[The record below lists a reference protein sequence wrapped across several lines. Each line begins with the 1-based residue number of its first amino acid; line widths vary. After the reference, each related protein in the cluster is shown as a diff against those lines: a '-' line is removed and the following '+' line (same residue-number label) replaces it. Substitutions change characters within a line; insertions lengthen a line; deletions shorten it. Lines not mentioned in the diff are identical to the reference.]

1 MDRVESVEPPEA
13 SGLPH
18 VLLVGA
24 GFAGMSALE
33 ELRTLPVEVT
43 LLDRN
48 LFHTFQP
55 FLYQVATAGL
65 NPGDVAYPARATV
78 RQMPRTRFH
87 LGELAGVE
95 WEDRKAVL
103 ADGQRLA
110 YDYLILALGASTN
123 FFGIPGAEEHS
134 LAIYTIPQAV
144 HVRDHVFARLE
155 ERAACEPCT
164 EPLRIVVVGG
174 GPTGVEM
181 AGTLAEL
188 RDALVGF
195 GYPEL
200 NRSDVRVVLVEMQG
214 RTLGAFDERL
224 SRYAAAELERRGVE
238 LRLGQTVAEVREDE
252 VLLSSGELLSC
263 AVTIWAAGVRAPAL
277 AGALGLA
284 QGRSGR
290 IAVEADLRPPGR
302 PETFVVGDL
311 SAAVMGEGLV
321 PQLAQPAI
329 QEGRHAAR
337 QIGRLLEQRPTEP
350 FVYHDKGNMATIGRR
365 AAVLQLPIGVRLT
378 GTLAW
383 LGWLGLHIFT
393 LVGRRNRLSTLSNLA
408 WRYVRW
414 PRGVKVIVG
423 S

>member
-1 MDRVESVEPPEA
+1 MEPTEPTEL

-18 VLLVGA
+18 VLVVGA

-33 ELRTLPVEVT
+33 ELRSLPVDVT

-55 FLYQVATAGL
+55 LLYQVATAGL

-87 LGELAGVE
+87 LGELVGVN

-103 ADGQRLA
+103 ADGQHLA
-110 YDYLILALGASTN
+110 YDYLILAIGAGTN

-144 HVRDHVFARLE
+144 HVRDRVFARLE

-200 NRSDVRVVLVEMQG
+200 SRSDVRVVLVEMLD
-214 RTLGAFDERL
+214 RTLGAFDDRL

-238 LRLGQTVAEVREDE
+238 LRLGQSVAEVREDE
-252 VLLSSGELLSC
+252 VLLSSGELLGC
-263 AVTIWAAGVRAPAL
+263 AVTIWAAGVRAPRLADDLGLDQVRGQDRGRAGSAPDGASRDFRRGGPLGRRHGGEPRPPTRTTGHPGGASRGSADRTAARAAAHRALRLPRQGHHGHDRASRRRPAAARRPASDGNPGL
-277 AGALGLA
+277 AGLA
-284 QGRSGR
+284 
-290 IAVEADLRPPGR
+290 
-302 PETFVVGDL
+302 
-311 SAAVMGEGLV
+311 
-321 PQLAQPAI
+321 
-329 QEGRHAAR
+329 
-337 QIGRLLEQRPTEP
+337 
-350 FVYHDKGNMATIGRR
+350 R
-365 AAVLQLPIGVRLT
+365 AAH
-378 GTLAW
+378 
-383 LGWLGLHIFT
+383 LH
-393 LVGRRNRLSTLSNLA
+393 
-408 WRYVRW
+408 
-414 PRGVKVIVG
+414 PRGPP
-423 S
+423 